1 MSKEIE
7 THGSDPAVESSLD
20 APRRG
25 SIAATE
31 KGRWE
36 RLWPVI
42 ACGAGLFSDGFL
54 NNVSIVD
61 AEVVCIICLLTW
73 TDYWSS
79 KHHAQDDIPRIVQE
93 LVGAGKYL
101 KYHVCRDRVG
111 HAILWVYV

>member
-7 THGSDPAVESSLD
+7 SHGSDPAVDTSLD

-25 SIAATE
+25 SIAVTE

-54 NNVSIVD
+54 NNVSKVD
-61 AEVVCIICLLTW
+61 APLYIIFEARQ
-73 TDYWSS
+73 
-79 KHHAQDDIPRIVQE
+79 K
-93 LVGAGKYL
+93 
-101 KYHVCRDRVG
+101 
-111 HAILWVYV
+111 